1 MCVHDFDIKPDDR
14 GSLWGRHPD
23 NRICF
28 AWPYEMQICIRRHPH
43 AHSHSH
49 HSALGFAARCSRSL
63 AVWTRPS
70 WCCCTALGLANLSCA
85 RGGRGRRGVAYP
97 PSRLRFTLKAILK
110 KNPCGS
116 RTYCVPGEV
125 TQYAQILSELPLSCP
140 HTNSTVPPHCQVY
153 FACGTR

>member
-1 MCVHDFDIKPDDR
+1 MTAGPCW
-14 GSLWGRHPD
+14 GS
-23 NRICF
+23 I

-85 RGGRGRRGVAYP
+85 RGGRGVAYP
-97 PSRLRFTLKAILK
+97 PSRLRFTLKLFL

-140 HTNSTVPPHCQVY
+140 HTDSTVPPHCQVY